1 VVQGTRTFA
10 QQEALYNQGRSASGS
25 IVTKARPGD
34 SYHQYG
40 LAFDVVPDAYASAAD
55 WNPSGPLWAQIGQ
68 IGESLGL
75 TWGGRW
81 ASPDEPHFELK
92 AAPLDELKAYW
103 DKFQKIMP
111 VEITPSLGAGA
122 IILVIGVLY
131 FFWLRPMLQ
140 RRGYV

>member
-1 VVQGTRTFA
+1 MQGARNFAA
-10 QQEALYNQGRSASGS
+10 QQQTYDQGRTAPGA

-40 LAFDVVPDAYASAAD
+40 LAFDVVPLAYENAKD
-55 WNPSGPLWAQIGQ
+55 WNPSGSLWEQIGA
-68 IGESLGL
+68 IGEGLGL

-81 ASPDEPHFELK
+81 LSPDAPHFELR
-92 AAPLDELKAYW
+92 AAPLSELKAYW
-103 DKFQKIMP
+103 DKFQKVMP
-111 VEITPSLGAGA
+111 IETTPSFGSGA